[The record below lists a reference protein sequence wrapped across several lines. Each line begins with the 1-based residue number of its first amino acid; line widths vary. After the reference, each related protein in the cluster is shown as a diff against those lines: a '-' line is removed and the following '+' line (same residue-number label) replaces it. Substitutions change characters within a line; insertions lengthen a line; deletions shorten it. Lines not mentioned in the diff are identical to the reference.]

1 MSATGM
7 TWFRAPGTSVWTAGK
22 DLRVKA
28 GEFTG
33 LYSFSESR
41 AVAAAAREVLM
52 DPAEKAG
59 TS

>member
-1 MSATGM
+1 M
-7 TWFRAPGTSVWTAGK
+7 TWFRAPGTSVWTAGR